1 MAKLPTVTTLS
12 SGYFSTETLNE
23 NFTALRDAFELFVS
37 RDGATP
43 NTFLGDLDMNN
54 NDILNV
60 GQLDVATLV
69 VNNVDLETYLGQ
81 TSYTED
87 INGLTLADGDLLYF
101 DGTNINRLPIG
112 TEGQV
117 LKVVSGTPAWA
128 EDLDTDTDTVGVT
141 VDEDGVEV
149 ETEVTTINFVTGGA
163 GAVTSPS
170 AGSVTVD
177 LTAI

>member
-1 MAKLPTVTTLS
+1 MAKLPTITTLS
-12 SGYFSTETLNE
+12 SGYFSTETLNA
-23 NFTALRDAFELFVS
+23 NFVALRDAFELFVS
-37 RDGATP
+37 RDAATP

-54 NDILNV
+54 NNILNV

-69 VNNVDLETYLGQ
+69 VNNVDLETYLGT
-81 TSYTED
+81 TSYTGD
-87 INGLTLADGDLLYF
+87 INGLTLQDGDLLYF
-101 DGTNINRLPIG
+101 DGSNIVRLPIG

-117 LKVVSGTPAWA
+117 LKIVSGSPTWA
-128 EDLDTDTDTVGVT
+128 EDIDTDTDTVGVT
-141 VDEDGVEV
+141 VDEDGVEI

>member
-1 MAKLPTVTTLS
+1 MPKKPTITTLA
-12 SGYFSTETLNE
+12 SGFFSTETLNA

-37 RDGATP
+37 RDAATP

-60 GQLDVATLV
+60 GQIDVANLV
-69 VNNVDLETYLGQ
+69 VNNVDLDTYLGR
-81 TSYTED
+81 TSYTGD
-87 INGLTLADGDLLYF
+87 INGLTLVDGDLLYF
-101 DGTNINRLPIG
+101 NGTNIVRLPIG
-112 TEGQV
+112 TDGQV
-117 LKVVSGTPAWA
+117 LKVVSGVPTWA
-128 EDLDTDTDTVGVT
+128 ADLDTDTDTIGVT
-141 VDEDGVEV
+141 VEEGGTEI

-170 AGSVTVD
+170 AGVVNVD